1 MKFKEVLT
9 RLTGVSCPVFGV
21 SWNPP
26 EAEIAVARRVLAYL
40 EDRRVLYRPYDM
52 EVPRHCVESVV
63 QIRRFLTD
71 EIAKLDT
78 GKEIS
83 QTLKGMRAACRK
95 FLDESHGSPGP
106 GFGFHRPRFNGPW
119 DDHFSDALGELRGIF
134 GIHVARLAA
143 EYGLDVE
150 DELASILPA
159 RDED

>member
-9 RLTGVSCPVFGV
+9 RLTGISCPVFGV

-52 EVPRHCVESVV
+52 EVPQYCIESVV
-63 QIRRFLTD
+63 EIRRFLTN
-71 EIAKLDT
+71 EIAKLDAS
-78 GKEIS
+78 KEIA
-83 QTLKGMRAACRK
+83 QTLRGMRAACRK
-95 FLDESHGSPGP
+95 FLDESHGSPGL
-106 GFGFHRPRFNGPW
+106 GFHRRFHGPW

-143 EYGLDVE
+143 EYGLDIE
-150 DELASILPA
+150 DDIASILPA
-159 RDED
+159 MDEG